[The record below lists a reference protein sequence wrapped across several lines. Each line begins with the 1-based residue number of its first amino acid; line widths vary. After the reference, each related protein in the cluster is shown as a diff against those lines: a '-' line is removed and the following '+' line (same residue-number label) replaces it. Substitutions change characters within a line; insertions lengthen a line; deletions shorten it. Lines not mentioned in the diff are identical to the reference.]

1 MTATQIKTR
10 DGHGFGAYLAGS
22 ASAARGLV
30 VLQEIFGV
38 NAHMRRV
45 CDDFAAHGYAVVCP
59 ALFDRVERG
68 VELGY
73 EADDIRR
80 GRALRERIALADTL
94 ADIEAA
100 AATLPVGAQLGVV
113 GYCWG
118 GTLAWQ
124 AICQTKRFVAASCWY
139 GAGIADALGQ
149 IPHGP
154 VQMHFGET
162 DHSIPASAIQ
172 AIRQEQ
178 PSADIYTYPAAG
190 HGFGCEARQDYE
202 PESAELARRRTLAFF
217 SKHLGPSR
225 P

>member
-10 DGHGFGAYLAGS
+10 DGHSLQAYKAGS
-22 ASAARGLV
+22 ASATRGLV

-38 NAHMRRV
+38 NDHMRLV
-45 CDDFAAHGYAVVCP
+45 CDDFAAHGYAVICP

-73 EADDIRR
+73 ESDDIVR
-80 GRALRERIALADTL
+80 GRALRERITLADTL

-124 AICQTKRFVAASCWY
+124 SICQTKRFVAASCWY
-139 GAGIADALGQ
+139 GAGIPDALDQ
-149 IPHGP
+149 TPHGP

-162 DHSIPASAIQ
+162 DRSIPASAIQ
-172 AIRQEQ
+172 AIRQKQ
-178 PSADIYTYPAAG
+178 PSVDIYTYPAAG
-190 HGFGCEARQDYE
+190 HGFACEARQDYE
-202 PESAELARRRTLAFF
+202 PESAELARQRTLAFF
-217 SKHLGPSR
+217 SKHLGAIR

>member
-1 MTATQIKTR
+1 MPVIQIKTR
-10 DGHGFGAYLAGS
+10 DGHSLQAYTAGS

-38 NAHMRRV
+38 NAHMRQV
-45 CDDFAAHGYAVVCP
+45 CDTFAAQGYAVVCP
-59 ALFDRVERG
+59 ALFDRVQRD

-73 EADDIRR
+73 EPEDIVR

-100 AATLPVGAQLGVV
+100 AGALPVGAQLGVV

-124 AICQTKRFVAASCWY
+124 AICQTKRFAAASCWY
-139 GAGIADALGQ
+139 GAGIADALNQ
-149 IPHGP
+149 VPHGP

-162 DHSIPASAIQ
+162 DRSIPPSAIQ
-172 AIRQEQ
+172 AIRQAQ
-178 PSADIYTYPAAG
+178 PSVDIYVYPQAG
-190 HGFGCEARQDYE
+190 HGFGCEARADYE
-202 PESAELARRRTLAFF
+202 PASAALAQQRTLAFF
-217 SKHLGPSR
+217 SKHLVRTGA
-225 P
+225 